1 MKYWNQGPAGVRGT
15 FTEVKG
21 HCHGGE
27 GHCHWG
33 ERAVS
38 HG

>member
-15 FTEVKG
+15 VTEVKG

-27 GHCHWG
+27 
-33 ERAVS
+33 RAVS